1 MVVIPN
7 LGGGHLVFGSGEK
20 RYHFQLLLP
29 PIQIPPMTPL
39 HDGNIRNCIVDH
51 ACQILKYET
60 YGLQGPRLQHN
71 FKNSLSHEISILI
84 YYMNYLGIPGV

>member
-29 PIQIPPMTPL
+29 PIQIPPKTPL
-39 HDGNIRNCIVDH
+39 HDGNIRNVIVDH

-60 YGLQGPRLQHN
+60 YGLRGPRLYVCICKQC
-71 FKNSLSHEISILI
+71 NSHAAANKIIQ
-84 YYMNYLGIPGV
+84 

>member
-7 LGGGHLVFGSGEK
+7 LGGDHLVFGSGEK

-39 HDGNIRNCIVDH
+39 HDGNIRNFIVDH
-51 ACQILKYET
+51 ACLSLMT
-60 YGLQGPRLQHN
+60 PPWGPDYIICSWIRL
-71 FKNSLSHEISILI
+71 
-84 YYMNYLGIPGV
+84 